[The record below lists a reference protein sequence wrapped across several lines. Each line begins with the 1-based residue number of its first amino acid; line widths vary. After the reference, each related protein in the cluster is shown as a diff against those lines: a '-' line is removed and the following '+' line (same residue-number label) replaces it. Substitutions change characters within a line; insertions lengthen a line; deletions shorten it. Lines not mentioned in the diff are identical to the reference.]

1 MQQHSKPLKDFTP
14 SQILQIVNWGA
25 EKLNLPSSV
34 IEQETTKIIFEQ
46 GVSKSYLIGA
56 DVNGRIVKP
65 LNVK

>member
-1 MQQHSKPLKDFTP
+1 MNQHSKHLSEFNPN
-14 SQILQIVNWGA
+14 QVLQIVNWGA
-25 EKLNLPSSV
+25 EKLNLPASV

-65 LNVK
+65 KN

>member
-1 MQQHSKPLKDFTP
+1 MQQHSKPLKDFTT
-14 SQILQIVNWGA
+14 SQAHQIIIWGA
-25 EKLNLPSSV
+25 EKLNLPSNV
-34 IEQETTKIIFEQ
+34 LEQETTKIIFEQ